1 LGGIYISILTIFNH
15 PKEILIEKNITKVRV
30 VSRECREDKMEP
42 IVVDREPTFR
52 DILDKNITRA
62 VELYI
67 SIDDS
72 SIRDDY
78 GDILEDYFINAPKS
92 RRLLNLL
99 KELIDRDLD
108 SNRFMLT
115 LAKVYI
121 DMDRFDEAIEI
132 LFDLQGDLDID
143 GYLSSIV
150 DRYIKRLMEQGK
162 YSKLLPLL
170 EDIVNR
176 DIDTQR
182 YTIELSKVYF
192 KLKNYEK
199 AKEVLSDNID
209 EDSIYYSRAINLLKK
224 IEESPDNRYSYQ
236 IPLIKIGNNQYG
248 VNARIDD
255 IPIKLLID
263 TGATLTLVDS
273 SFIALN
279 NISKDIVLNTAG
291 GAIMANSAFVDL
303 EVDSIRFQ
311 NFKITT
317 TPFSQRGIDG
327 LLGMDFFMR
336 FDFKIDQE
344 RSYLYLKE
352 KL

>member
-1 LGGIYISILTIFNH
+1 
-15 PKEILIEKNITKVRV
+15 
-30 VSRECREDKMEP
+30 M
-42 IVVDREPTFR
+42 
-52 DILDKNITRA
+52 
-62 VELYI
+62 
-67 SIDDS
+67 
-72 SIRDDY
+72 
-78 GDILEDYFINAPKS
+78 APKS

-224 IEESPDNRYSYQ
+224 IEDSPDNR
-236 IPLIKIGNNQYG
+236 IPGY
-248 VNARIDD
+248 
-255 IPIKLLID
+255 P
-263 TGATLTLVDS
+263 
-273 SFIALN
+273 
-279 NISKDIVLNTAG
+279 
-291 GAIMANSAFVDL
+291 
-303 EVDSIRFQ
+303 E
-311 NFKITT
+311 
-317 TPFSQRGIDG
+317 
-327 LLGMDFFMR
+327 
-336 FDFKIDQE
+336 
-344 RSYLYLKE
+344 
-352 KL
+352 

>member
-1 LGGIYISILTIFNH
+1 
-15 PKEILIEKNITKVRV
+15 
-30 VSRECREDKMEP
+30 
-42 IVVDREPTFR
+42 
-52 DILDKNITRA
+52 
-62 VELYI
+62 
-67 SIDDS
+67 
-72 SIRDDY
+72 
-78 GDILEDYFINAPKS
+78 
-92 RRLLNLL
+92 
-99 KELIDRDLD
+99 
-108 SNRFMLT
+108 
-115 LAKVYI
+115 
-121 DMDRFDEAIEI
+121 
-132 LFDLQGDLDID
+132 
-143 GYLSSIV
+143 
-150 DRYIKRLMEQGK
+150 MEQGK

-279 NISKDIVLNTAG
+279 NISKI
-291 GAIMANSAFVDL
+291 
-303 EVDSIRFQ
+303 
-311 NFKITT
+311 
-317 TPFSQRGIDG
+317 
-327 LLGMDFFMR
+327 
-336 FDFKIDQE
+336 
-344 RSYLYLKE
+344 
-352 KL
+352 